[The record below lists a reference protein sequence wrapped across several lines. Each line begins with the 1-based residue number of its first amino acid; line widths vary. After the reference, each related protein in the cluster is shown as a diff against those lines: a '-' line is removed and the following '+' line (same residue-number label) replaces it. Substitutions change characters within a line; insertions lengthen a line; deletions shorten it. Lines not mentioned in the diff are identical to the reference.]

1 MKNNVKIKN
10 FIGID
15 ISKAK
20 IDVALLVSISPLKF
34 LNSKFKNNLEGFE
47 KLNNWIKK
55 QNLSFKDSLFCM
67 ETTGHYGWLLM
78 SWLSSQEA
86 FFVEES
92 ALKIKKSLGIARGHE
107 DKLDARRI
115 AKYAFEKQHSLNFSE
130 FKSGNILQI
139 KVLLTHRQQLVKQSV
154 MIKNNIHFASEVNEV
169 VENKLMI
176 RQLEEHLEF
185 VKAQKTEIE
194 TRIDEII
201 KENEEIKKNYEL
213 TKSVTGIG
221 PVNAWFLIAFTNNFK
236 DFSNGRKYAAFIGVA
251 PYPFQSGTIDK
262 GSKVSFYSHK
272 LLKVVLSN
280 AATSA
285 MTTDPQLKTY
295 LNRKLDE
302 GKHEGKIYNAIKFKL
317 ILRIFAVVK
326 RGTPY
331 QKLNF

>member
-1 MKNNVKIKN
+1 MKNNIKFKN

-20 IDVALLVSISPLKF
+20 IDVALLVSISSQKY
-34 LNSKFKNNLEGFE
+34 LNSKFKNDLEGFE
-47 KLNNWIKK
+47 KLNIWLKK
-55 QNLSFKDSLFCM
+55 QGLSYKDSLFCM

-78 SWLSSQEA
+78 SWLSLQEA
-86 FFVEES
+86 SFVEES
-92 ALKIKKSLGIARGHE
+92 ALRIKKSLGLARGHE

-115 AKYAFEKQHSLNFSE
+115 AKYAFEKQHTIKLSK
-130 FKSGNILQI
+130 FKSKNILQI

-154 MIKNNIHFASEVNEV
+154 MIQNNIHFATEVNEV

-176 RQLEEHLEF
+176 RQLKEHLEF
-185 VKAQKTEIE
+185 VKMQKKEIDDA
-194 TRIDEII
+194 IDKIVQ
-201 KENEEIKKNYEL
+201 ENEDIKKNYEL
-213 TKSVTGIG
+213 TKSVIGIG

-236 DFSNGRKYAAFIGVA
+236 DFSNGRKYASFIGVA

-272 LLKVVLSN
+272 LLKVILSN

-285 MTTDPQLKTY
+285 MTTDPQIKTY
-295 LNRKLDE
+295 FNRKLKE

-317 ILRIFAVVK
+317 ILRIFAVIK

-331 QKLNF
+331 QKINF